1 MRAVP
6 DERAV
11 FTEPAIDA
19 HAHVWHRASTPQ
31 PWIDPVSM
39 AAIDR
44 DFSLAD
50 LAEVRAGCGITGT
63 VLVQSAHSPAE
74 TLALCAAVD
83 HESVLGAVGWVDLS
97 ADVPAQLAAIDVH
110 APSALVGI
118 RHLSHQ
124 DPDPEALLSLTEGIT
139 ALGAAGLVV
148 DLVLRPDQLDQ
159 AVTLADRH
167 PQVPF
172 VLDHLGNPP
181 ILDSAAL
188 TGWRATITELA
199 RRENVV
205 AKLSGITMGAE
216 HTTWTVADL
225 EPAVHTALAAFGPDR
240 LLLGTDWPVVRLT
253 GGAEPW
259 LAAVA
264 ELLAPLAPGER
275 AAILAGT
282 AQHTYNLVRGQHLR
296 CDSNG
301 RDAVESHRRDG

>member
-1 MRAVP
+1 MSGL
-6 DERAV
+6 
-11 FTEPAIDA
+11 FTEPVIDA

-31 PWIDPVSM
+31 PWIDPATM

-50 LAEVRAGCGITGT
+50 LAELREQHGIAGT

-74 TLALCAAVD
+74 TLALCTAVD
-83 HESVLGAVGWVDLS
+83 HQSVLGAVGWVDLS
-97 ADVPAQLAAIDVH
+97 ADVPAQLAEIETH
-110 APSALVGI
+110 APGALVGI

-124 DPDPEALLSLTEGIT
+124 DPDPEALLALAGGIE

-167 PQVPF
+167 PQVTF

-181 ILDSAAL
+181 LLDPAAL
-188 TGWRATITELA
+188 DTWRATFTELA
-199 RRENVV
+199 LRENVV

-216 HTTWTVADL
+216 HTTWTVAEL
-225 EPAVHTALAAFGPDR
+225 EPVVHTALAAFGPDR
-240 LLLGTDWPVVRLT
+240 LLLGTDWPVVRVT
-253 GGAEPW
+253 GGAQPW

-264 ELLAPLAPGER
+264 ELLAPLASGER

-282 AQHTYNLVRGQHLR
+282 ARHTYGLRPDAGSPGRG
-296 CDSNG
+296 
-301 RDAVESHRRDG
+301 

>member
-1 MRAVP
+1 MSGLFA
-6 DERAV
+6 
-11 FTEPAIDA
+11 EPVIDA

-31 PWIDPVSM
+31 PWIDPATM

-44 DFSLAD
+44 DFSLAE
-50 LAEVRAGCGITGT
+50 LAELREQYGIAGT

-97 ADVPAQLAAIDVH
+97 ADVPAQLAAIDAH
-110 APSALVGI
+110 AAGTLVGI

-124 DPDPEALLSLTEGIT
+124 DPDPEALLSMATGIA
-139 ALGAAGLVV
+139 ALGAADLTV

-159 AVTLADRH
+159 AVRLADRH
-167 PQVPF
+167 PQVSF

-181 ILDSAAL
+181 LLDADAL
-188 TGWRATITELA
+188 TRWRATLTELA

-253 GGAEPW
+253 GGAQPW

-264 ELLAPLAPGER
+264 ELLAPLASGEQ

-282 AQHTYNLVRGQHLR
+282 AQRTYGLRPDAGSPGRG
-296 CDSNG
+296 
-301 RDAVESHRRDG
+301 

>member
-1 MRAVP
+1 MTAVAA
-6 DERAV
+6 ESAV
-11 FTEPAIDA
+11 FDTPVIDA

-31 PWIDPVSM
+31 PWIDSSTM

-44 DFSLAD
+44 DFSLTD
-50 LAEVRAGCGITGT
+50 LAEVRAQNGIAGT

-83 HESVLGAVGWVDLS
+83 HQSVLGAVGWVDLRT
-97 ADVPAQLAAIDVH
+97 DVPAQLAEIEATG
-110 APSALVGI
+110 PGALVGI

-124 DPDPEALLSLTEGIT
+124 DPDPEALLGMAGGID
-139 ALGAAGLVV
+139 ALGAAGLPV

-167 PQVPF
+167 PQVTF

-181 ILDSAAL
+181 LLDAVALARWSA
-188 TGWRATITELA
+188 TVTELA

-205 AKLSGITMGAE
+205 AKLSGITMGAD
-216 HTTWTVADL
+216 HTGWTPADL
-225 EPAVHTALAAFGPDR
+225 EPVVDVALEAFGPDR

-253 GGAEPW
+253 GGARRW

-264 ELLAPLAPGER
+264 ELLAGLTPAER

-282 AQHTYNLVRGQHLR
+282 ARRTYGLQRAAGAP
-296 CDSNG
+296 D
-301 RDAVESHRRDG
+301 RR

>member
-1 MRAVP
+1 MKGLFA
-6 DERAV
+6 
-11 FTEPAIDA
+11 EPVIDA

-31 PWIDPVSM
+31 PWIDPVTM

-50 LAEVRAGCGITGT
+50 LAELRERFAIVGT
-63 VLVQSAHSPAE
+63 VLVQSAHSRAE
-74 TLALCAAVD
+74 TLELCAAVD
-83 HESVLGAVGWVDLS
+83 HQSVLGAVGWVDLG
-97 ADVPAQLAAIDVH
+97 ADVPAQLAEIEAH
-110 APSALVGI
+110 APGALVGI

-124 DPDPEALLSLTEGIT
+124 DPDPEALLSLAGGII
-139 ALGAAGLVV
+139 AVEAVGLAV

-167 PQVPF
+167 PQVRF

-188 TGWRATITELA
+188 TRWRATVTELA

-216 HTTWTVADL
+216 HSTWTVADL
-225 EPAVHTALAAFGPDR
+225 EPVVHTALAAFGPDR

-253 GGAEPW
+253 GGGQPW
-259 LAAVA
+259 LTAVA
-264 ELLAPLAPGER
+264 ELLAPLTSAER
-275 AAILAGT
+275 AAILAST
-282 AQHTYNLVRGQHLR
+282 AQRTYDLR
-296 CDSNG
+296 CDAVSPG
-301 RDAVESHRRDG
+301 RR

>member
-1 MRAVP
+1 MPFAEAPFAETPV
-6 DERAV
+6 
-11 FTEPAIDA
+11 IDA

-31 PWIDPVSM
+31 PWIDSGTM

-50 LAEVRAGCGITGT
+50 LTDLREECGLAGT

-83 HESVLGAVGWVDLS
+83 HRSVLGAVGWVDLR
-97 ADVPAQLAAIDVH
+97 ADVPAQLAGID
-110 APSALVGI
+110 ARSPGALVGI

-124 DPDPEALLSLTEGIT
+124 DPDPEALLSLAAGIA
-139 ALGAAGLVV
+139 ALGSAGLAV

-167 PQVPF
+167 PQVRF

-188 TGWRATITELA
+188 ARWQATVTALA

-216 HTTWTVADL
+216 HATWTPADL
-225 EPAVHTALAAFGPDR
+225 EPVVATALAAFGPDR

-253 GGAEPW
+253 GGAGRW

-264 ELLAPLAPGER
+264 ELITPLAPAER

-282 AQHTYNLVRGQHLR
+282 AQRTYRLGANT
-296 CDSNG
+296 
-301 RDAVESHRRDG
+301 AHRNRT